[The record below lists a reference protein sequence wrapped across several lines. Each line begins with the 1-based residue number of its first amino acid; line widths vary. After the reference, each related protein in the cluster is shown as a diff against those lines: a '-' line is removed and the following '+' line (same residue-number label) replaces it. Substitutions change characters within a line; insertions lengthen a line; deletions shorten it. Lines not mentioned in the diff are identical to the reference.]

1 MPDVV
6 HTNQFPGGERRLE
19 HGSGRA
25 DGGHQ
30 LKSMLAVLTFAM
42 LALNMNAI

>member
-25 DGGHQ
+25 GGGYQ
-30 LKSMLAVLTFAM
+30 LKAVLAMLTFAM